1 MVQALGHGKLPLAR
15 RIIKSHLLEYTIL
28 TLKMTTTRVVKTS
41 VTNDNLSKD
50 YPHPD
55 NHTKQINIYYII
67 YKTQMTLDSKWPLLP
82 Y

>member
-1 MVQALGHGKLPLAR
+1 
-15 RIIKSHLLEYTIL
+15 
-28 TLKMTTTRVVKTS
+28 MTTTRVVKTS